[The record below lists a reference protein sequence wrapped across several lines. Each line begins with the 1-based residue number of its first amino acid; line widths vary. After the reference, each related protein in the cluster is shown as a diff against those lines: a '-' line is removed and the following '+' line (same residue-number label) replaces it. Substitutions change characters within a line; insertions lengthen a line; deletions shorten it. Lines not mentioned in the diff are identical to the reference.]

1 LNIGRICCSL
11 VTMWIEEIIRLRLS
25 FSSTP

>member
-11 VTMWIEEIIRLRLS
+11 VTMWIEGIIRLRLS